1 MSTGHDGATGE
12 AEPGIRGAATE
23 EHRQVSVSRPAAV
36 IILAAGEGTR
46 MKSDTPKVLHAICG
60 ETLLGHVLAAAR
72 ETDPVR
78 VIVVVGHRRPEVTE
92 YLAQHAPDAQP
103 VVQHR
108 QGGTGH
114 AVRTVIEEVGLDHGT
129 IVVACADTPLLRGAT
144 LAALVREHHATGAA
158 ATVLTA
164 RVANPHG
171 YGRIIRDDSGEF
183 LAIVEEADATA
194 EQRAVD
200 EINSGVYAFEAHLLG
215 DAVKRVPTDNAKGE
229 EYLTDVVAILR
240 AEGQHVASV
249 TLEDPDEVLG
259 VNDRAQLARAR
270 HIFNARLL
278 GSWMGAGV
286 TIVDPATTWIDTGVS
301 LARDVEVGPGTQLE
315 GRTAV
320 AAGARVG
327 PGSQLRDTAV
337 GEGAIVIQSFCRG
350 ADIGA
355 GAVVG
360 PFAYLPP
367 GSKVDAAGP
376 AAGMTRSGIGAGGQ
390 MTGSGRDPG
399 GQGSSGQG
407 SGGQGSG
414 GQDFHARGAGGR
426 HTGGQDAAT
435 SEGAQ
440 DA

>member
-1 MSTGHDGATGE
+1 M
-12 AEPGIRGAATE
+12 
-23 EHRQVSVSRPAAV
+23 SVSRPAAV

-60 ETLLGHVLAAAR
+60 ETLLGHVLATAR

-78 VIVVVGHRRPEVTE
+78 LIVVVGHRRREVTE

-103 VVQHR
+103 VVQDR

-129 IVVACADTPLLRGAT
+129 IVVTYADAPLLRGAT
-144 LAALVREHHATGAA
+144 LAALVQEHQATGAA
-158 ATVLTA
+158 ATALTA
-164 RVANPHG
+164 RVPDPHG
-171 YGRIIRDDSGEF
+171 YGRIIRDESGDF
-183 LAIVEEADATA
+183 LAIIEEADATPA
-194 EQRAVD
+194 QRAVD

-240 AEGQHVASV
+240 AEGHHVASV

-278 GSWMGAGV
+278 GTWMGAGV

-301 LARDVEVGPGTQLE
+301 LARDVEIGPGTQLE
-315 GRTAV
+315 GRTMV

-327 PGSQLRDTAV
+327 PGSQLRDTVV
-337 GEGAIVIQSFCRG
+337 GEGASVIQSFCRE

-367 GSKVDAAGP
+367 GSKVDAGGS
-376 AAGMTRSGIGAGGQ
+376 AAGMNKSGTGAGGQ
-390 MTGSGRDPG
+390 MTGSGRDPAQQDPGGQGPG
-399 GQGSSGQG
+399 GQGSQAQG
-407 SGGQGSG
+407 FQAQGFQAQG
-414 GQDFHARGAGGR
+414 FQAQDFRAPGAGGR
-426 HTGGQDAAT
+426 PAGGQDAAT
-435 SEGAQ
+435 IEGAQ
-440 DA
+440 GA

>member
-1 MSTGHDGATGE
+1 M
-12 AEPGIRGAATE
+12 
-23 EHRQVSVSRPAAV
+23 SVSRPAAV
-36 IILAAGEGTR
+36 IVLAAGEGTR
-46 MKSDTPKVLHAICG
+46 MKSDTPKVLHQICG
-60 ETLLGHVLAAAR
+60 ETLLGHVLATAR

-78 VIVVVGHRRPEVTE
+78 LIVVVGHRRREVTE
-92 YLAQHAPDAQP
+92 YLASHAPDAQA

-129 IVVACADTPLLRGAT
+129 IVVTYADAPLLRGAT
-144 LAALVREHHATGAA
+144 LASLVHEHQAREAA

-164 RVANPHG
+164 RVGNPTG
-171 YGRIIRDDSGEF
+171 YGRIIRDDSGAF
-183 LAIVEEADATA
+183 LKITEEADATPG
-194 EQRAVD
+194 QRAVD

-229 EYLTDVVAILR
+229 EYLTDVIAILR
-240 AEGQHVASV
+240 AEGHHVASV
-249 TLEDPDEVLG
+249 TLDDPDEVLG

-270 HIFNARLL
+270 QIFNARLL
-278 GSWMGAGV
+278 GTWMGAGV
-286 TIVDPATTWIDTGVS
+286 TVVDPATTWIDTGVS
-301 LARDVEVGPGTQLE
+301 LARDVEIGPGTQLE

-327 PGSQLRDTAV
+327 PGSQLRDTTV
-337 GEGAIVIQSFCRG
+337 GEGASVIQSVCRG

-367 GSKVDAAGP
+367 GSKVDAGGSAE
-376 AAGMTRSGIGAGGQ
+376 GMNESGIGAGRQ
-390 MTGSGRDPG
+390 MAGSGREPG
-399 GQGSSGQG
+399 GQGP
-407 SGGQGSG
+407 GGQGG
-414 GQDFHARGAGGR
+414 GGR
-426 HTGGQDAAT
+426 HAGGQDAAT

-440 DA
+440 GA

>member
-1 MSTGHDGATGE
+1 
-12 AEPGIRGAATE
+12 
-23 EHRQVSVSRPAAV
+23 VSVSRPAAV

-46 MKSDTPKVLHAICG
+46 MKSDTTPKVLHAICG
-60 ETLLGHVLAAAR
+60 ETLLGHVLATAR

-78 VIVVVGHRRPEVTE
+78 VIVVVGHRRREVTE
-92 YLAQHAPDAQP
+92 YLASHAPDVQA

-129 IVVACADTPLLRGAT
+129 IVVTYADAPLLRGAT
-144 LAALVREHHATGAA
+144 LAALVREHQARQAA

-164 RVANPHG
+164 RVANPTG
-171 YGRIIRDDSGEF
+171 YGRIIRDDSGAF
-183 LAIVEEADATA
+183 LKITEEADATP
-194 EQRAVD
+194 EERAVD

-229 EYLTDVVAILR
+229 EYLTDVIAILR
-240 AEGQHVASV
+240 AEGHHVASV

-270 HIFNARLL
+270 QIFNARLL
-278 GSWMGAGV
+278 SAWMGAGV
-286 TIVDPATTWIDTGVS
+286 TVVDPATTWIDTGVS

-327 PGSQLRDTAV
+327 PGAQLRDTTV
-337 GEGAIVIQSFCRG
+337 GEGATVIQSVCRG

-367 GSKVDAAGP
+367 GSKVDAGGSAEGMNNAGSHADGQLAGSERDP
-376 AAGMTRSGIGAGGQ
+376 AHQT
-390 MTGSGRDPG
+390 PG
-399 GQGSSGQG
+399 GQSPGGQSSGG
-407 SGGQGSG
+407 P
-414 GQDFHARGAGGR
+414 GAGGR
-426 HTGGQDAAT
+426 HAGGQDAAT

>member
-1 MSTGHDGATGE
+1 M
-12 AEPGIRGAATE
+12 
-23 EHRQVSVSRPAAV
+23 SVSRPAAV

-46 MKSDTPKVLHAICG
+46 MKSDTTPKVLHAICG
-60 ETLLGHVLAAAR
+60 ETLLGHVLATAR

-78 VIVVVGHRRPEVTE
+78 LIVVVGHRRREVTA
-92 YLAQHAPDAQP
+92 YLAQQAPDAQA

-129 IVVACADTPLLRGAT
+129 IVVTYADAPLLRGAT
-144 LAALVREHHATGAA
+144 LTALVREHQATDAA

-164 RVANPHG
+164 RVPDPHG
-171 YGRIIRDDSGEF
+171 YGRIIRDGSGEF
-183 LAIVEEADATA
+183 LAIVEEADATPA
-194 EQRAVD
+194 QREVD

-249 TLEDPDEVLG
+249 TLDDPDEVLG

-278 GSWMGAGV
+278 GTWMGAGV

-301 LARDVEVGPGTQLE
+301 LARDVEIGPGTQLE
-315 GRTAV
+315 GATTV

-337 GEGAIVIQSFCRG
+337 GEGATVIQSFCRG

-367 GSKVDAAGP
+367 GSKVDAGGSAEGMNSAG
-376 AAGMTRSGIGAGGQ
+376 TGAGGP
-390 MTGSGRDPG
+390 MTGVGRGPGHSGRG
-399 GQGSSGQG
+399 GQS
-407 SGGQGSG
+407 SGGQG
-414 GQDFHARGAGGR
+414 AGER
-426 HTGGQDAAT
+426 RTGGQDAAT

>member
-1 MSTGHDGATGE
+1 
-12 AEPGIRGAATE
+12 
-23 EHRQVSVSRPAAV
+23 VSRPAAV

-46 MKSDTPKVLHAICG
+46 MKSDTAKVLHAICG

-78 VIVVVGHRRPEVTE
+78 VIVVVGHRRREVTE

-194 EQRAVD
+194 GQRAVD

>member
-1 MSTGHDGATGE
+1 M
-12 AEPGIRGAATE
+12 
-23 EHRQVSVSRPAAV
+23 SVSRPAAV

-46 MKSDTPKVLHAICG
+46 MKSDTPKVLHQICG
-60 ETLLGHVLAAAR
+60 ETLLGHVLATGR

-78 VIVVVGHRRPEVTE
+78 LIVVVGHRRREVTE
-92 YLAQHAPDAQP
+92 YLASYAPDVQA

-129 IVVACADTPLLRGAT
+129 IVVTYADAPLLRGAT
-144 LAALVREHHATGAA
+144 LAALVREHQARGAA

-164 RVANPHG
+164 RVPNPAG
-171 YGRIIRDDSGEF
+171 YGRIIRDDSGAF
-183 LAIVEEADATA
+183 LKITEEADATPD
-194 EQRAVD
+194 ERAVD

-229 EYLTDVVAILR
+229 EYLTDVIAILR
-240 AEGQHVASV
+240 AEGHHVASV

-270 HIFNARLL
+270 QIFNARLL
-278 GSWMGAGV
+278 STWMGAGV
-286 TIVDPATTWIDTGVS
+286 TVVDPATTWVDTGVS

-327 PGSQLRDTAV
+327 PGAQLRDTTV
-337 GEGAIVIQSFCRG
+337 GEGATVIQSVCRG

-367 GSKVDAAGP
+367 GSKVDAGGS
-376 AAGMTRSGIGAGGQ
+376 AAGMNNAGIHADGQLAG
-390 MTGSGRDPG
+390 SERDPAHQIPG
-399 GQGSSGQG
+399 GQSPAGQS
-407 SGGQGSG
+407 SGGQSSG
-414 GQDFHARGAGGR
+414 GPDAGGR
-426 HTGGQDAAT
+426 HAGGQDADT

-440 DA
+440 GA

>member
-1 MSTGHDGATGE
+1 MGQVSGRDQSGPDGATGE
-12 AEPGIRGAATE
+12 RYPGIRGAATE

-46 MKSDTPKVLHAICG
+46 MKSDTPKVLHQICG
-60 ETLLGHVLAAAR
+60 ETLLGHVLATAR

-78 VIVVVGHRRPEVTE
+78 LIVVVGHRRREVTE
-92 YLAQHAPDAQP
+92 YLTSHAPDVQA

-129 IVVACADTPLLRGAT
+129 IVVTYADAPLLRGST
-144 LAALVREHHATGAA
+144 LAALVREHQAREAS

-164 RVANPHG
+164 RVGNPTG
-171 YGRIIRDDSGEF
+171 YGRIIRDDSGAF
-183 LAIVEEADATA
+183 LKIIEEADATSG
-194 EQRAVD
+194 QRAVD

-229 EYLTDVVAILR
+229 EYLTDVIAILR
-240 AEGQHVASV
+240 AEGHHVASV
-249 TLEDPDEVLG
+249 ALDDPDEVLG

-270 HIFNARLL
+270 QIFNARLL
-278 GSWMGAGV
+278 GTWMGAGV

-301 LARDVEVGPGTQLE
+301 LARDVEIGPGTQLE
-315 GRTAV
+315 GRTEV

-327 PGSQLRDTAV
+327 PGSQLRDTTV
-337 GEGAIVIQSFCRG
+337 GQRASVIQSVCRE
-350 ADIGA
+350 AEIGA

-367 GSKVDAAGP
+367 GSKVDAGTP
-376 AAGMTRSGIGAGGQ
+376 AKGMNESGIGAGGQ
-390 MTGSGRDPG
+390 MSGSGRDPG
-399 GQGSSGQG
+399 GRQGP
-407 SGGQGSG
+407 G
-414 GQDFHARGAGGR
+414 GQDSDVRVAGGR
-426 HTGGQDAAT
+426 HAGGQDAAT

>member
-1 MSTGHDGATGE
+1 M
-12 AEPGIRGAATE
+12 
-23 EHRQVSVSRPAAV
+23 SVSRPAAV

-78 VIVVVGHRRPEVTE
+78 VIVVVGHRRREVTE

-114 AVRTVIEEVGLDHGT
+114 AVRMVIEEVGLDHGT

-144 LAALVREHHATGAA
+144 LAALVREHHATEAA

-164 RVANPHG
+164 RVANPTG
-171 YGRIIRDDSGEF
+171 YGRIIRDTSGDF
-183 LAIVEEADATA
+183 LAIVEEADATPA
-194 EQRAVD
+194 QRAVD

-249 TLEDPDEVLG
+249 TLDDPDEVLG

-301 LARDVEVGPGTQLE
+301 LARDVEIGPGTQLE

-327 PGSQLRDTAV
+327 PGSQLQDTAV
-337 GEGAIVIQSFCRG
+337 GEGATVFQSFCLE
-350 ADIGA
+350 ADIGP

-367 GSKVDAAGP
+367 GSRVDADGP
-376 AAGMTRSGIGAGGQ
+376 AKGMNTSGMGAGGQ
-390 MTGSGRDPG
+390 MTGSERGPG
-399 GQGSSGQG
+399 GQGPSGQG

-414 GQDFHARGAGGR
+414 GQDLRARGAGER
-426 HTGGQDAAT
+426 HAGGQNAAT

>member
-1 MSTGHDGATGE
+1 
-12 AEPGIRGAATE
+12 
-23 EHRQVSVSRPAAV
+23 VSVSRPAAV
-36 IILAAGEGTR
+36 IVLAAGEGTR
-46 MKSDTPKVLHAICG
+46 MKSDTPKVLHEICG
-60 ETLLGHVLAAAR
+60 EPLLGHVLAAAR
-72 ETDPVR
+72 EPDPVR
-78 VIVVVGHRRPEVTE
+78 LIVVVGHRRREVTE
-92 YLAQHAPDAQP
+92 FLASHAPDAVA

-129 IVVACADTPLLRGAT
+129 ILVTYADAPLQRGTT
-144 LAALVREHHATGAA
+144 LAALVREHQARDAA

-164 RVANPHG
+164 HVGDPTG
-171 YGRIIRDDSGEF
+171 YGRIIRDRSGDF
-183 LAIVEEADATA
+183 VAIIEEADATP

-240 AEGQHVASV
+240 AEGHYVASV
-249 TLEDPDEVLG
+249 NLEDADEVLG

-270 HIFNARLL
+270 QILNARLL
-278 GSWMGAGV
+278 GNWMSSGV
-286 TIVDPATTWIDTGVS
+286 TIVDPATTWIDIGVS
-301 LARDVEVGPGTQLE
+301 LGRDVEIAPGTQLE
-315 GRTAV
+315 GSTTV

-327 PGSQLRDTAV
+327 PGCLLRDTTV
-337 GEGAIVIQSFCRG
+337 GEGATITQAVCRQ
-350 ADIGA
+350 AEIGP

-367 GSKVDAAGP
+367 GTRIAPGGPEADQPAVGAG
-376 AAGMTRSGIGAGGQ
+376 AEAQRAGGQ
-390 MTGSGRDPG
+390 GT
-399 GQGSSGQG
+399 
-407 SGGQGSG
+407 
-414 GQDFHARGAGGR
+414 
-426 HTGGQDAAT
+426 AT

>member
-1 MSTGHDGATGE
+1 M
-12 AEPGIRGAATE
+12 
-23 EHRQVSVSRPAAV
+23 SVSRPAAV

-46 MKSDTPKVLHAICG
+46 MKSDTPKVLHQICG
-60 ETLLGHVLAAAR
+60 ETLLGHVLATGR

-78 VIVVVGHRRPEVTE
+78 LIVVVGHRRRAVTE
-92 YLAQHAPDAQP
+92 YLTSQAPDAQA

-129 IVVACADTPLLRGAT
+129 IVVTYADAPLLRGAT
-144 LAALVREHHATGAA
+144 LARLVREHQAREAA

-164 RVANPHG
+164 RVPNPIG
-171 YGRIIRDDSGEF
+171 YGRIIRDDSGAF
-183 LAIVEEADATA
+183 LKITEEADATPD
-194 EQRAVD
+194 ERVVD

-229 EYLTDVVAILR
+229 EYLTDVIAILR
-240 AEGQHVASV
+240 AEGHHVASV
-249 TLEDPDEVLG
+249 TLKDPDEVLG

-270 HIFNARLL
+270 QIFNARLL
-278 GSWMGAGV
+278 STWMGAGV
-286 TIVDPATTWIDTGVS
+286 TVVDPATTWIDTGVS

-327 PGSQLRDTAV
+327 PGAQLRDTTV
-337 GEGAIVIQSFCRG
+337 GEGATIIQSVCRG

-367 GSKVDAAGP
+367 GSKVDAGGSAEGMNNAGINADGPLTASERDP
-376 AAGMTRSGIGAGGQ
+376 AHQIPGGP
-390 MTGSGRDPG
+390 SPG
-399 GQGSSGQG
+399 GQSSGG
-407 SGGQGSG
+407 P
-414 GQDFHARGAGGR
+414 GAGGR
-426 HTGGQDAAT
+426 TAGGQDAAT
-435 SEGAQ
+435 SEGAL

>member
-1 MSTGHDGATGE
+1 M
-12 AEPGIRGAATE
+12 
-23 EHRQVSVSRPAAV
+23 
-36 IILAAGEGTR
+36 
-46 MKSDTPKVLHAICG
+46 
-60 ETLLGHVLAAAR
+60 
-72 ETDPVR
+72 
-78 VIVVVGHRRPEVTE
+78 
-92 YLAQHAPDAQP
+92 
-103 VVQHR
+103 
-108 QGGTGH
+108 
-114 AVRTVIEEVGLDHGT
+114 
-129 IVVACADTPLLRGAT
+129 
-144 LAALVREHHATGAA
+144 
-158 ATVLTA
+158 
-164 RVANPHG
+164 N
-171 YGRIIRDDSGEF
+171 
-183 LAIVEEADATA
+183 
-194 EQRAVD
+194 

-249 TLEDPDEVLG
+249 TLDDPDEVLG

-278 GSWMGAGV
+278 GTWMGAGV

-301 LARDVEVGPGTQLE
+301 LARDVEIGPGTQLE
-315 GRTAV
+315 GRTVV

-337 GEGAIVIQSFCRG
+337 GEGATVIQSFCRD

-367 GSKVDAAGP
+367 GSKVDAGGSAEGRNN
-376 AAGMTRSGIGAGGQ
+376 AATGAGGQ
-390 MTGSGRDPG
+390 MTGGGRGRPG
-399 GQGSSGQG
+399 HPDQ
-407 SGGQGSG
+407 GGQGSG
-414 GQDFHARGAGGR
+414 GQEAGER
-426 HTGGQDAAT
+426 RAGGQDAAT